1 MKHPTRRLSGFT
13 LIELMIVV
21 AIIGML
27 ASVALPEFTRAKYR
41 AEAAERATMMEAVSR
56 GTADVVASQQRI
68 PGGGAATIWAGVPNP
83 PGVPGANKRTFQQGL
98 GSWTLVPLVVQGGC
112 YYSYSFQVSDAVNNG
127 ATADMW
133 VTAEG
138 DLDGDG
144 LLSTKTIN
152 YKAQGY
158 VFRKLD
164 PEDPPAG
171 QEDSGTF

>member
-1 MKHPTRRLSGFT
+1 MRHVTRRPSGFT

-27 ASVALPEFTRAKYR
+27 ASVALPEFSRARYR

-56 GTADVVASQQRI
+56 GANDVVGSQQRI
-68 PGGGAATIWAGVPNP
+68 PGAVAATIWAGIPNP
-83 PGVPGANKRTFQQGL
+83 PGAPGGNKRLFQQGL
-98 GSWTLVPLVVQGGC
+98 GNWSQLPIMAQGGC
-112 YYSYSFQVSDAVNNG
+112 YYSYSFQVSDAVNGG

-144 LLSTKTIN
+144 FLSTKTIN
-152 YKAQGY
+152 YKASGY
-158 VFRKLD
+158 VFRKLE

-171 QEDSGTF
+171 QEDQGTF